1 MAIEQNP
8 NQAGVKVR
16 TVLSVVL
23 LIIAVVGLFI
33 FVFPKK
39 NSFDQLSANLSQ
51 KETQLNRSKNELSK
65 LESVRDSFKGSEVT
79 QKDVLNLI
87 PSDLKQGDIIR
98 TIAKYSEENEATIN
112 SLSFGL
118 SQNKNLDYGTLS
130 ITTNISGTHR
140 NLIKFLQALEKDGRK
155 FRIST
160 MSVQV
165 LENGLE
171 NMSLNIE
178 AYYL

>member
-1 MAIEQNP
+1 MAIKQPSQNSSSSGKTIL
-8 NQAGVKVR
+8 A
-16 TVLSVVL
+16 LIL
-23 LIIAVVGLFI
+23 LVIAVAGLFL

-39 NSFDQLSANLSQ
+39 ESFDGAVDTIAEKEMELSRA
-51 KETQLNRSKNELSK
+51 KNALSK
-65 LESVRDSFKGSEVT
+65 LQSVEDSFEGSEVT
-79 QKDVLNLI
+79 QKDVLISI
-87 PSDLKQGDIIR
+87 PDSLQQEKIIK
-98 TIAKYSEENEATIN
+98 TLAKHSEENETTIN

-118 SQNKNLDYGTLS
+118 INNRDGDFSILS

-140 NLIKFLQALEKDGRK
+140 NIIKFLEALESDSRK
-155 FRIST
+155 FSVNT

-171 NMSLNIE
+171 NMSLTIE

>member
-1 MAIEQNP
+1 MAIKQSTETTSS
-8 NQAGVKVR
+8 AGK
-16 TVLSVVL
+16 TILSLIL
-23 LIIAVVGLFI
+23 LIVAVAGLFL

-39 NSFDQLSANLSQ
+39 EAFDEAIEEISQ
-51 KETQLNRSKNELSK
+51 KEAELNRTKNALSK
-65 LESVRDSFKGSEVT
+65 LQSVESSFEGSEVT
-79 QKDVLNLI
+79 QKDVLISI
-87 PSDLKQGDIIR
+87 PDSLQQEKIIK
-98 TIAKYSEENEATIN
+98 TLAKHSEENEATIN

-118 SQNKNLDYGTLS
+118 TNNRDGDFSVLS

-140 NLIKFLQALEKDGRK
+140 NIIKFLEALEGDSRK
-155 FRIST
+155 FSVNT